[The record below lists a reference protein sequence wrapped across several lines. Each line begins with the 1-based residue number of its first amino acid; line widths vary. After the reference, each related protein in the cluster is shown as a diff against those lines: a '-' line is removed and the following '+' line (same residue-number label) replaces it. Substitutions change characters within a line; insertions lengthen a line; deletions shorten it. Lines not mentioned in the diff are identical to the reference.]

1 MQWEEGEKVPA
12 ASSPSPT
19 LRLDAGFEAV
29 TVMSYIARKTCRQEK
44 LASRSKKIWILLIG
58 ATSFGARRRHQ

>member
-1 MQWEEGEKVPA
+1 MQWEEGEKVPM

-29 TVMSYIARKTCRQEK
+29 TICT
-44 LASRSKKIWILLIG
+44 LL
-58 ATSFGARRRHQ
+58 